1 MYIYDSAWG
10 ADNATSSHV
19 ERNPGTQGEDRKSTR
34 LNSSHTVISYAVF
47 CLKKKTMLCGLFLM
61 DLSLPEHRFQPPN
74 SWRPNTILIGR
85 GTATL
90 CTTYLAGLQLV
101 KNYSKMTERL

>member
-47 CLKKKTMLCGLFLM
+47 CLKKKTMMCPRAFIVETWPNDLAAPYGFRGWRRVSSVCGESRRLPKI
-61 DLSLPEHRFQPPN
+61 SLVDA
-74 SWRPNTILIGR
+74 W
-85 GTATL
+85 
-90 CTTYLAGLQLV
+90 
-101 KNYSKMTERL
+101 